1 MLKTELHIDLSIEF
15 IGEPNIQESSEKIV
29 FFQTLYSRVLELA
42 KNKQ

>member
-1 MLKTELHIDLSIEF
+1 MLTTKSNVVSVGKPDITSLS
-15 IGEPNIQESSEKIV
+15 ESEQRI